1 MKTSELRQKF
11 LKFFETKG
19 HTVVRSSS
27 LVPHDDP
34 TLLFTNAGMN
44 QFKDVFLGFDK
55 RPYSRATTAQKCVR
69 AGGKHNDLEN
79 VGYTARHHTFFEM
92 MGNFSF
98 GDYFKR
104 DAIHFAW
111 EFLTSP
117 EWLNIPKDKLLATVY
132 AEDDE
137 AYNIW
142 LNEIGMPSERIVRI
156 GDNKGAKYVS
166 DNFWQMG
173 DTGPCGPCSEIFYD
187 HGEEIWGGI
196 PGSPEEDGDRWIEIW
211 NCVFMQFN
219 RDEQGNM
226 NPLPKPSVDTGMGLE
241 RMAAVMQHVH
251 SNYEIDLFQDL
262 LKAVAR
268 ETGAAF
274 SMDEPSLKVIAD
286 HIRSCSFLIADGV
299 LPSNEGR
306 GYVLRRIIRRAV
318 RHGYKL
324 GQKQA
329 FFYKLV
335 PDLVKAMGDA
345 YPELKEKQ
353 TQIMEALRA
362 EESRFGETLEKGMGL
377 FNQVYNEL
385 KFNQIFD
392 LLAKEFKVTP
402 VEDIDL
408 DMFSTRNFVGRSAEI
423 PYISNQHP
431 NVDYPAP
438 MGNVNEKIYAMPV
451 RLTDGRIGIN
461 IFPTDETARLILSND
476 WNSLRFYS
484 FCNSLITYYQQKGQL
499 ETLKLNG
506 EHIFKLYDTYGFPYD
521 LTADMA
527 RELGIELDEA
537 GFEREMEAQRARAR
551 AAQSFKAN
559 AQLPYDGQDTE
570 FKGYSERQTESKVLA
585 LYKDGE
591 QVNELNEGDSGA
603 VVIDFTPFYAES
615 GGQVGDV
622 GYIFS
627 GENRFE
633 VRDTQKIKAAVF
645 GQFGVQTSGRLKVG
659 DSVTAKVDDEIRN
672 ANMRNHSATH
682 LMHKALRDVLGGH
695 VEQKGSLVTAE
706 STRFDISHPQAVTAE
721 EIAEVER
728 RVNEAVLANV
738 AVNAAIMSM
747 EDAQKTGAMMLFGE
761 KYGEEVRV
769 LQMGGFSTELCSGT
783 HVSRTG
789 DIGLFKIISEGGIA
803 AGVRRI
809 EAITGLNALKWA
821 QEQERLVKDI
831 IAETKAQTEKDVLA
845 KIQAGAAHAKA
856 LEKELARAKAE
867 LAVHAGA
874 KLLDDAKDLGAA
886 KLVAAQIEA
895 DAAALREIV
904 TDLTGK
910 SDNAVILLAAVND
923 GKVSLCA
930 GVSKALTGKVKAGD
944 LVKFAAEQVGGKGGG
959 RPDLAQAGGTDA
971 DKLPAVLDSVKDW
984 VGAKLV

>member
-1 MKTSELRQKF
+1 MKTTELRQKF
-11 LKFFETKG
+11 LKFFESKG
-19 HTVVRSSS
+19 HTIVRSSS

-55 RPYSRATTAQKCVR
+55 RPYNRATTAQKCVR

-117 EWLNIPKDKLLATVY
+117 EWLNIPKEKLLATVY

-142 LNEIGMPSERIVRI
+142 LNEIGMPAERIVRI
-156 GDNKGAKYVS
+156 GDNKGAKYAS

-299 LPSNEGR
+299 MPSNEGR

-335 PDLVKAMGDA
+335 PDLVKAMGGA

-377 FNQVYNEL
+377 FNQVFNGMKFLKLESLLPQDGAGKPLALKTAEGVEFTAASRAAPGKKQIVIRPRVSGSLNEGMY
-385 KFNQIFD
+385 
-392 LLAKEFKVTP
+392 
-402 VEDIDL
+402 IDL
-408 DMFSTRNFVGRSAEI
+408 QA
-423 PYISNQHP
+423 
-431 NVDYPAP
+431 A
-438 MGNVNEKIYAMPV
+438 
-451 RLTDGRIGIN
+451 L
-461 IFPTDETARLILSND
+461 ETAHIPDAEKPFAEALNAYLMDNIA
-476 WNSLRFYS
+476 NS
-484 FCNSLITYYQQKGQL
+484 
-499 ETLKLNG
+499 KLVIGG

-527 RELGIELDEA
+527 RELGIDLDEE
-537 GFEREMEAQRARAR
+537 GFNREMEAQRARAR
-551 AAQSFKAN
+551 AAQNFKAN
-559 AQLPYDGQDTE
+559 AQLDYTGADTE
-570 FKGYSERQTESKVLA
+570 FTGYEKRSQDTKIIA
-585 LYKDGE
+585 LYKGSEAVDELQAGE
-591 QVNELNEGDSGA
+591 AG
-603 VVIDFTPFYAES
+603 VVVLEQTPFYAES

-622 GYIFS
+622 GFIFA
-627 GENRFE
+627 GENRFRVE
-633 VRDTQKIKAAVF
+633 DTQKIKAAVH
-645 GQFGVQTSGRLKVG
+645 GQFGAVVSGRLKVG
-659 DSVTAKVDDEIRN
+659 DAVSAEIDNDIRN
-672 ANMRNHSATH
+672 SIMRNHSVTH
-682 LMHKALRDVLGGH
+682 LMHKALRDVLGTH
-695 VEQKGSLVTAE
+695 VEQKGSLQNAE
-706 STRFDISHPQAVTAE
+706 LTRFDISHPQGISAE

-728 RVNEAVLANV
+728 RVNAAIIANV
-738 AVNAAIMSM
+738 PVKVETMSI
-747 EDAQKTGAMMLFGE
+747 EDAQKSGAVMLFGE
-761 KYGEEVRV
+761 KYGDFVRV
-769 LQMGGFSTELCSGT
+769 ITMGDYSTELCGGT
-783 HVSRTG
+783 HVARTG
-789 DIGLFKIISEGGIA
+789 DIGFFKIISEGGIA
-803 AGVRRI
+803 AGIRRV
-809 EAITGLNALKWA
+809 EAITGQAALAWA
-821 QEQERLVKDI
+821 QNQESLMKNI
-831 IAETKAQTEKDVLA
+831 IAEVKAQTEKDVLA
-845 KIQAGAAHAKA
+845 KIQANAANTKA
-856 LEKELARAKAE
+856 LEKELAKAKAE

-874 KLLDDAKDLGAA
+874 KLLDNAKDLGAA

-930 GVSKALTGKVKAGD
+930 GVSKPLTNKVKAGD

-971 DKLPAVLDSVKDW
+971 AKLPEMLGSVEGW
-984 VGAKLV
+984 VSQKLS

>member
-1 MKTSELRQKF
+1 MTRHLRDIEKIMKTSELRQKF

-156 GDNKGAKYVS
+156 GDNKGAKYAS

-187 HGEEIWGGI
+187 HGKEIWGGI

-268 ETGAAF
+268 ETGAPF
-274 SMDEPSLKVIAD
+274 SMEEPSLKVIAD

-324 GQKQA
+324 GQSKP
-329 FFYKLV
+329 FFHKLV
-335 PDLVKAMGDA
+335 ADLVQEMGGA

-353 TQIMEALRA
+353 AQIEEALKN
-362 EESRFGETLEKGMGL
+362 EESRFAQTLETGMAL
-377 FNQVYNEL
+377 LENA
-385 KFNQIFD
+385 
-392 LLAKEFKVTP
+392 LAKGGKT
-402 VEDIDL
+402 L
-408 DMFSTRNFVGRSAEI
+408 GGEI
-423 PYISNQHP
+423 
-431 NVDYPAP
+431 
-438 MGNVNEKIYAMPV
+438 
-451 RLTDGRIGIN
+451 
-461 IFPTDETARLILSND
+461 
-476 WNSLRFYS
+476 
-484 FCNSLITYYQQKGQL
+484 
-499 ETLKLNG
+499 
-506 EHIFKLYDTYGFPYD
+506 IFKLYDTYGFPYD
-521 LTADMA
+521 LTADIC
-527 RELGIELDEA
+527 RERNIEPDEA

-585 LYKDGE
+585 LYKDGG
-591 QVNELNEGDSGA
+591 QVVELNEGDSGA

-622 GYIFS
+622 GYIFA

-633 VRDTQKIKAAVF
+633 VRDTQKIKATVF

-747 EDAQKTGAMMLFGE
+747 EDAQKTDAMMLFGE
-761 KYGEEVRV
+761 KYGDEVRV
-769 LQMGGFSTELCSGT
+769 LQMGGFSTELCGGT

-895 DAAALREIV
+895 DAAALRETV

-910 SDNAVILLAAVND
+910 SDNAVILLAAVNE

-971 DKLPAVLDSVKDW
+971 DKLPEMLASAEGWLCQ
-984 VGAKLV
+984 KLS

>member
-11 LKFFETKG
+11 LKFFESKG
-19 HTVVRSSS
+19 HTIVRSSS

-55 RPYSRATTAQKCVR
+55 RPYNRATTAQKCVR

-117 EWLNIPKDKLLATVY
+117 EWLNIPKEKLLATVY

-142 LNEIGMPSERIVRI
+142 LNEIGMPAERIVRI
-156 GDNKGAKYVS
+156 GDNKGAKYAS

-268 ETGAAF
+268 ETGAPF

-299 LPSNEGR
+299 MPSNEGR

-377 FNQVYNEL
+377 FNQVFNGMKFLKLESLLPQDGAGKPLALKTAEGVEFTAASRAAPGKKQIVIRPQVSGSLNEGMY
-385 KFNQIFD
+385 
-392 LLAKEFKVTP
+392 
-402 VEDIDL
+402 IDL
-408 DMFSTRNFVGRSAEI
+408 QA
-423 PYISNQHP
+423 
-431 NVDYPAP
+431 A
-438 MGNVNEKIYAMPV
+438 
-451 RLTDGRIGIN
+451 L
-461 IFPTDETARLILSND
+461 ETAHIPDAEKPFAEALNAYLMDNIA
-476 WNSLRFYS
+476 NS
-484 FCNSLITYYQQKGQL
+484 
-499 ETLKLNG
+499 KLVIGG

-527 RELGIELDEA
+527 RELGIDLDED
-537 GFEREMEAQRARAR
+537 GFNREMEAQRARAR
-551 AAQSFKAN
+551 AAQNFKAN
-559 AQLPYDGQDTE
+559 SQLEYTGADTE
-570 FKGYSERQTESKVLA
+570 FTGYEKRSQDTKIIA
-585 LYKDGE
+585 LYKGSEAVDELKAGE
-591 QVNELNEGDSGA
+591 AG
-603 VVIDFTPFYAES
+603 VVVLEQTPFYAES

-622 GYIFS
+622 GFIFA
-627 GENRFE
+627 GENRFRVE
-633 VRDTQKIKAAVF
+633 DTQKIKAAVH
-645 GQFGVQTSGRLKVG
+645 GQFGAVVSGRLKVG
-659 DSVTAKVDDEIRN
+659 DAVSAEIDNDIRN
-672 ANMRNHSATH
+672 SIMRNHSVTH
-682 LMHKALRDVLGGH
+682 LMHKALRDVLGTH
-695 VEQKGSLVTAE
+695 VEQKGSLQNAE
-706 STRFDISHPQAVTAE
+706 LTRFDISHPQGISAE

-728 RVNEAVLANV
+728 RVNAAIIANV
-738 AVNAAIMSM
+738 PVKVETMSI
-747 EDAQKTGAMMLFGE
+747 EDAQKSGAMMLFGE
-761 KYGEEVRV
+761 KYGDFVRV
-769 LQMGGFSTELCSGT
+769 ITMGDYSTELCGGT
-783 HVSRTG
+783 HVARTG
-789 DIGLFKIISEGGIA
+789 DIGFFKIISEGGIA
-803 AGVRRI
+803 AGIRRV
-809 EAITGLNALKWA
+809 EAITGLAALAWA
-821 QEQERLVKDI
+821 QNQESLMKNI
-831 IAETKAQTEKDVLA
+831 IAEVKAQTEKDVLA
-845 KIQAGAAHAKA
+845 KIQANAANTKA
-856 LEKELARAKAE
+856 LEKELAKAKAE

-874 KLLDDAKDLGAA
+874 KLLDNAKDLGAA

-971 DKLPAVLDSVKDW
+971 AKLPEMLGSVEGW
-984 VGAKLV
+984 VGRKLV

>member
-1 MKTSELRQKF
+1 MKTTELRQKF
-11 LKFFETKG
+11 LKFFESKG
-19 HTVVRSSS
+19 HTIVRSSS

-55 RPYSRATTAQKCVR
+55 RPYNRATTAQKCVR

-142 LNEIGMPSERIVRI
+142 LNEIGMPAERIVRI
-156 GDNKGAKYVS
+156 GDNKGAKYAS

-262 LKAVAR
+262 LKAVAH

-274 SMDEPSLKVIAD
+274 SMEEPSLKVIAD

-324 GQKQA
+324 GQSKP
-329 FFYKLV
+329 FFHKLV
-335 PDLVKAMGDA
+335 ADLVKEMGDA

-353 TQIMEALRA
+353 AQIEEALKN
-362 EESRFGETLEKGMGL
+362 EESRFAQTLETGMAL
-377 FNQVYNEL
+377 LENA
-385 KFNQIFD
+385 
-392 LLAKEFKVTP
+392 LAKGSKK
-402 VEDIDL
+402 L
-408 DMFSTRNFVGRSAEI
+408 DGEI
-423 PYISNQHP
+423 
-431 NVDYPAP
+431 
-438 MGNVNEKIYAMPV
+438 
-451 RLTDGRIGIN
+451 
-461 IFPTDETARLILSND
+461 
-476 WNSLRFYS
+476 
-484 FCNSLITYYQQKGQL
+484 
-499 ETLKLNG
+499 
-506 EHIFKLYDTYGFPYD
+506 IFKLYDTYGFPYD
-521 LTADMA
+521 LTADIC
-527 RELGIELDEA
+527 RERNIELDEA

-559 AQLPYDGQDTE
+559 AQLPYEGQDTE

-591 QVNELNEGDSGA
+591 QVNELNEGDEGA
-603 VVIDFTPFYAES
+603 IVIDFTPFYAES

-622 GYIFS
+622 GYIFA

-633 VRDTQKIKAAVF
+633 VHDTQKIKAAVF

-682 LMHKALRDVLGGH
+682 LMHKVLRDVLGEH

-728 RVNEAVLANV
+728 RVNEAILANV

-761 KYGEEVRV
+761 KYGDEVRV
-769 LQMGGFSTELCSGT
+769 LQMGGFSTELCGGT

-874 KLLDDAKDLGAA
+874 KLLDDAKDLGSA

-910 SDNAVILLAAVND
+910 SEQAIVLLAAVND

-930 GVSKALTGKVKAGD
+930 GVSKPLTGKVKAGD

-971 DKLPAVLDSVKDW
+971 AKLPEMLGSVGGW
-984 VGAKLV
+984 VNSKLV

>member
-1 MKTSELRQKF
+1 MKTTELRQKF
-11 LKFFETKG
+11 LKFFESKG
-19 HTVVRSSS
+19 HTIVRSSS

-55 RPYSRATTAQKCVR
+55 RPYNRATTAQKCVR

-142 LNEIGMPSERIVRI
+142 LNEIGMPAERIVRI
-156 GDNKGAKYVS
+156 GDNKGAKYAS

-274 SMDEPSLKVIAD
+274 SMEEPSLKVIAD

-324 GQKQA
+324 GQSKP
-329 FFYKLV
+329 FFHKLV
-335 PDLVKAMGDA
+335 TDLVKEMGDA

-353 TQIMEALRA
+353 VQIEEALKN
-362 EESRFGETLEKGMGL
+362 EESRFAQTLETGMAL
-377 FNQVYNEL
+377 LENA
-385 KFNQIFD
+385 
-392 LLAKEFKVTP
+392 LAKGSKK
-402 VEDIDL
+402 L
-408 DMFSTRNFVGRSAEI
+408 DGEI
-423 PYISNQHP
+423 
-431 NVDYPAP
+431 
-438 MGNVNEKIYAMPV
+438 
-451 RLTDGRIGIN
+451 
-461 IFPTDETARLILSND
+461 
-476 WNSLRFYS
+476 
-484 FCNSLITYYQQKGQL
+484 
-499 ETLKLNG
+499 
-506 EHIFKLYDTYGFPYD
+506 IFKLYDTYGFPYD
-521 LTADMA
+521 LTADIC
-527 RELGIELDEA
+527 RERNIELDET

-591 QVNELNEGDSGA
+591 QVNELNEGDEGA

-622 GYIFS
+622 GYIFA

-633 VRDTQKIKAAVF
+633 VHDTQKIKAAVF

-682 LMHKALRDVLGGH
+682 LMHKALRDVLGEH

-728 RVNEAVLANV
+728 RVNEAILANV

-761 KYGEEVRV
+761 KYGDEVRV
-769 LQMGGFSTELCSGT
+769 LQMGGFSTELCGGT

-821 QEQERLVKDI
+821 QDQERLVKDI

-910 SDNAVILLAAVND
+910 SEQAIVLLAAVND

-930 GVSKALTGKVKAGD
+930 GVSKPLTGKVKAGD

-971 DKLPAVLDSVKDW
+971 DKLPEMLISVEGW
-984 VGAKLV
+984 VSSKLG

>member
-324 GQKQA
+324 GQSKP
-329 FFYKLV
+329 FFHKLV
-335 PDLVKAMGDA
+335 TDLVKEMGDA

-353 TQIMEALRA
+353 AQIEEALKN
-362 EESRFGETLEKGMGL
+362 EESRFAQTLETGMAL
-377 FNQVYNEL
+377 LENA
-385 KFNQIFD
+385 
-392 LLAKEFKVTP
+392 LAKGGKT
-402 VEDIDL
+402 L
-408 DMFSTRNFVGRSAEI
+408 DGEI
-423 PYISNQHP
+423 
-431 NVDYPAP
+431 
-438 MGNVNEKIYAMPV
+438 
-451 RLTDGRIGIN
+451 
-461 IFPTDETARLILSND
+461 
-476 WNSLRFYS
+476 
-484 FCNSLITYYQQKGQL
+484 
-499 ETLKLNG
+499 
-506 EHIFKLYDTYGFPYD
+506 IFKLYDTYGFPYD
-521 LTADMA
+521 LTADIC
-527 RELGIELDEA
+527 RERNIELDEA

-682 LMHKALRDVLGGH
+682 LMHKALRDVLGEH

-728 RVNEAVLANV
+728 RVNEAILANV

-761 KYGEEVRV
+761 KYGDEVRV
-769 LQMGGFSTELCSGT
+769 LQMGGFSTELCGGT

-971 DKLPAVLDSVKDW
+971 GKLPAVLDSVKDW